1 MSASIHKIESLS
13 MTNSARRSSRWPRTF
28 RSYGANHLQPI
39 ANANAWCGCCWKISP
54 WSVGT
59 TLLTVEEMA
68 KVLDIHPRVKIWNRH
83 GPIRGHA
90 YNGKNDSLC
99 EGPGTSRATHT
110 AHRDRSDAPGRIQAS
125 DAAKRCGS
133 RRSSYRLPAFDPE
146 PSRLPDASRRP
157 RPPLCWFSVKWRQY
171 LHLVHRTQKSLR
183 SGQMVAE
190 LDGKGSCSKRK
201 ANWLRRKES

>member
-110 AHRDRSDAPGRIQAS
+110 DTAIGVMHQA
-125 DAAKRCGS
+125 
-133 RRSSYRLPAFDPE
+133 
-146 PSRLPDASRRP
+146 ASRRATP
-157 RPPLCWFSVKWRQY
+157 QSDVDRGDRHIVFQRSIQSPADYPTRVGVQD
-171 LHLVHRTQKSLR
+171 HRC
-183 SGQMVAE
+183 V
-190 LDGKGSCSKRK
+190 GS
-201 ANWLRRKES
+201 A